1 MTRSETVARYKPY
14 DYGQMKLV
22 PVSFAQQILPGS
34 FEYTLNKLIDEHFD
48 LSVFEAQY
56 RNDASGAP
64 AYDPAILLKIIL
76 SAYSKGVT
84 SSREIAQLCRDNV
97 VFMALAADSAPH
109 FTTIAD
115 FISRQQDE
123 IVSIFRDVLLVCDEQ
138 GLIGK
143 QMFAVDGVKLP
154 SNASKEWSGTLA
166 EFEKKALKLE
176 QALEKLL
183 ARHRAVD
190 AQGEAP
196 PLRAAR
202 AKRIDTLG
210 GALDKVRGFLRRA
223 QDKVGSQGRL
233 KKSNIT
239 DNDSAKIKGAKG
251 VIQGY
256 SGVAVV
262 DAKHQVIV
270 HAQAF
275 GEGQEHGLLIPVLEA
290 AAQSCRGLGPGF
302 ERLKLAADAGFHSE
316 ANLKYLA
323 EHAIDGYLADTFFR
337 QRDVRFAD
345 AKRHKPPKQPHSS
358 ALYRPQEF
366 RCAEDF
372 SHCICP
378 AGKRLY
384 RNGAN
389 VVINGYAGVKFHGAE
404 RDCLPCTLRHRCLKH
419 PERTAA
425 RQVVFFKGRA
435 PGRPP
440 TYSALM
446 KNKIDSE
453 EGRYYY
459 SRRLAIVEPV
469 FANICSS
476 HRLRGFSLR
485 GTRKVNNQWLLYGL
499 VHNIGKIQRYGRLDH
514 HRGNN

>member
-1 MTRSETVARYKPY
+1 MARYKHY

-22 PVSFAQQILPGS
+22 AVSFAQQILPGT
-34 FEYTLNKLIDEHFD
+34 FEYTLNQMIDEHID

-56 RNDASGAP
+56 CNDETGAP

-76 SAYSKGVT
+76 YAYSKGVT

-97 VFMALAADSAPH
+97 VFMALSADTAAH

-115 FISRQQDE
+115 FISRQQAQ
-123 IVSIFRDVLLVCDEQ
+123 IVSIFRDVVLVCDEQ

-154 SNASKEWSGTLA
+154 SNASKEWSGSM
-166 EFEKKALKLE
+166 EDFEKKAVKLE

-183 ARHRAVD
+183 ERHRHLD
-190 AQGEAP
+190 AETEAP
-196 PLRAAR
+196 ELRSAR
-202 AKRIDTLG
+202 AKQADTLKA
-210 GALDKVRGFLRRA
+210 ALDKVRGYLRCG
-223 QDKVGSQGRL
+223 QDKVGAQGRI

-239 DNDSAKIKGAKG
+239 DNDSAKIKTAKG
-251 VIQGY
+251 TFQGY
-256 SGVAVV
+256 TGVALV

-275 GEGQEHGLLIPVLEA
+275 GEGQEHGLLIPMLEGTRETYLDRDVLSA
-290 AAQSCRGLGPGF
+290 AV
-302 ERLKLAADAGFHSE
+302 LAADAGFHSE

-323 EHAIDGYLADTFFR
+323 DHCIDGYVADTFFR
-337 QRDVRFAD
+337 KRDVRFAS
-345 AKRHKPPKQPHSS
+345 AVRHKPIKQDRGTLFGP
-358 ALYRPQEF
+358 RQF
-366 RCAEDF
+366 RMADDL

-389 VVINGYAGVKFHGAE
+389 VVINGYAGVKFHGTQ
-404 RDCLPCTLRHRCLKH
+404 RDCLPCTMRDGCLKH
-419 PERTAA
+419 PDRTKA

-435 PGRPP
+435 PGKLP

-446 KNKIDSE
+446 KRKIDSE

-469 FANICSS
+469 FGNICSA
-476 HRLRGFSLR
+476 HKLRRFSLR
-485 GTRKVNNQWLLYGL
+485 GRRKVNNQWLLYGL
-499 VHNIGKIQRYGRLDH
+499 VHNIGKIQHYGKPASRTT
-514 HRGNN
+514 R